1 MINRL
6 TTLLFCALIVTA
18 SYGETFG
25 LTWKT
30 YTNSSRI
37 NDMVYSESEIW
48 AATGGGILRFRPDGS
63 NVIKYTNSE
72 GLGDN
77 IISSVAVGGGY
88 IWTGSTTG
96 KLSRFDASRSEWT
109 IFLLTDR
116 DGSPIRINDLK
127 QAGDFLWISTE
138 IGISK
143 FDMFRNGGEVKET
156 YRRLGDIGV
165 ETPVVFLEI
174 YDGKVIAA
182 TERGIAI
189 ADLNDQFLQDP
200 THWSTVTSDNSV
212 AFPTADITA
221 VSCIDDELILGS
233 EAGLYVGTLSQDAYV
248 FELIGAATDT
258 VFDIR
263 VQQTETIVTAGRA
276 VYRYDGSVLTTV
288 IESDEED
295 LRYRAAINVDGDWV
309 IGSST
314 QGIQLGLSGD
324 NKVLVTG
331 PPSNSIIDIDSDS
344 EGNIWIVTRMDY
356 AARYDSESWE
366 IWELPF
372 SEGGHWGIEVDRN
385 DHAWVATWQN
395 GALRIDS
402 DSITKF
408 GPNNSTL
415 QGVEANINYVV
426 LRDIFEDANGI
437 IWCPSYLGYPNRP
450 VSFYDPS
457 TDRWDYYSNSD
468 GLDQNDIQSIH
479 VVDGVLW
486 TGYLN
491 SGAYRTEFGTDPFD
505 HAGIVSTQYTTADF
519 LPSDDIRVIYSDLIG
534 TVWIGTNAG
543 LAYYDEGI
551 DRFIRVELPSGAGP
565 QINALE
571 VDPRNNLWIGTSNSL
586 VLMEANGSGFEV
598 YTTANSR
605 IAGNEVTSLH
615 FDEEEFLWVGT
626 SSGLSRL
633 DYSLGNLVVDVEEV
647 AAFPNPFVIP
657 EHDNVFF
664 TFDGVADV
672 SIYTIAGELV
682 RETNTSSGWNG
693 KNEAGEGVASGMYL
707 FHIFTD
713 DGQSHTG
720 KIAVIRK

>member
-1 MINRL
+1 MLVRL
-6 TTLLFCALIVTA
+6 TILVVGALLITVFNTV
-18 SYGETFG
+18 TFG

-30 YTNSSRI
+30 YTNSSQI

-48 AATGGGILRFRPDGS
+48 AATGGGVLRFQPDGS

-77 IISSVAVGGGY
+77 IISSIIAGGGY
-88 IWTGSTTG
+88 VWTGSTTG
-96 KLSRFDASRSEWT
+96 RLSRFDSSRSEWA

-116 DGSPIRINDLK
+116 DGSPIQINDLK
-127 QAGDFLWISTE
+127 QAGDFLWIATE

-165 ETPVVFLEI
+165 ETPVVFLDI
-174 YDGKVIAA
+174 CDDKVVAA
-182 TERGIAI
+182 TERGVAI

-200 THWSTVTSDNSV
+200 THWSTVTNENST
-212 AFPTADITA
+212 AFPDADLTA
-221 VSCIDDELILGS
+221 VSCINDELILGS
-233 EAGLYVGTLSQDAYV
+233 ETGVYAGTVSQGAYT
-248 FELIGAATDT
+248 FELLGAATDT

-263 VQQTETIVTAGRA
+263 TRDTGTTITAGRA
-276 VYRYDGSVLTTV
+276 VYHYDGAQLDILT
-288 IESDEED
+288 ESDSEE
-295 LRYRAAINVDGDWV
+295 LRYRTAINVNGDWT
-309 IGSST
+309 IGSSS
-314 QGIQLGLSGD
+314 QGVQLGLSGD
-324 NKVLVTG
+324 SKVLVTG

-344 EGNIWIVTRMDY
+344 DGNIWIATRMDY
-356 AARYDSESWE
+356 AARFDRDSWDV
-366 IWELPF
+366 WELPF

-385 DHAWVATWQN
+385 DDAWVATWQN
-395 GALRIDS
+395 GALRINS
-402 DSITKF
+402 DSITSF
-408 GPNNSTL
+408 GPNNSSL
-415 QGVEANINYVV
+415 QGVETNINYVV

-437 IWCPSYLGYPNRP
+437 VWCPSYLGYPNRP

-457 TDRWDYYSNSD
+457 TDQWDYYSNSD

-505 HAGIVSTQYTTADF
+505 HAGITSTRYTTADF

-543 LAYYDEGI
+543 LAYYDDGI

-586 VLMEANGSGFEV
+586 VLMKADGSDFEV
-598 YTTANSR
+598 HTTANSR

-615 FDEEEFLWVGT
+615 FDKVGFLWVGT

-633 DYSLGNLVVDVEEV
+633 DYSLGNLVEDIEEV

-657 EHDNVFF
+657 EHDKVFF

-672 SIYTIAGELV
+672 SIYTLASELV
-682 RETNTSSGWNG
+682 RETNTSIGWNG

-707 FHIFTD
+707 FHIYTD
-713 DGQSHTG
+713 DGQSYTG